1 MGSDTETD
9 LRDAAEARAA
19 HRRLGTQL
27 GAAETAAAAR
37 RAEEAD
43 LAARLRVEEAD
54 VRRLEGVSPSR
65 LWATLRGDL
74 DERAARDRAEWDAA
88 ALAVAGAMHR
98 REQAESEV
106 VRLAAERTALGDVEA
121 RYAAALAAHERA
133 VRSAGTGAGAAAAE
147 LGQIAQGIGV
157 ATAEQREIDEAVTA
171 LRAASAALEE
181 AFGHLQSAGGW
192 STYDTF
198 FGGGMVADLMKHSR
212 IDDSAKAFA
221 RVNRALER
229 LRIEL
234 ADIGVTGV
242 QGVEISDTLA
252 VFDVLFDNVFSDW
265 MVRDRIARAREEAT
279 RLRVRL
285 SELERTLAERRLAVA
300 EHLVALARRRE
311 ELLLAG

>member
-19 HRRLGTQL
+19 HRRLGTQVD
-27 GAAETAAAAR
+27 AAETAAAAR
-37 RAEEAD
+37 RTEEAD

-65 LWATLRGDL
+65 LWATLRGDR
-74 DERAARDRAEWDAA
+74 DERGARERAERDAA
-88 ALAVAGAMHR
+88 ALAVAGATHR

-106 VRLAAERTALGDVEA
+106 VRLAAERTALGDVEL
-121 RYAAALAAHERA
+121 RYAAALAAHERT
-133 VRSAGTGAGAAAAE
+133 VRSAGAGAAAAE
-147 LGQIAQGIGV
+147 LGQIAEGIGV
-157 ATAEQREIDEAVTA
+157 ATAEQREIDEAVAA

-242 QGVEISDTLA
+242 QGVEISNTLA
-252 VFDVLFDNVFSDW
+252 VFDVLFDNVLSDW

-285 SELERTLAERRLAVA
+285 SELERMLAERRLAVA

>member
-27 GAAETAAAAR
+27 DAAETAAAAR
-37 RAEEAD
+37 RTEEAD

-54 VRRLEGVSPSR
+54 VRRLVGVSPSR

-74 DERAARDRAEWDAA
+74 DERAARERAERDAA

-106 VRLAAERTALGDVEA
+106 ARLRAARAALGDVEA

-133 VRSAGTGAGAAAAE
+133 VRSAGTGAAAAE

-181 AFGHLQSAGGW
+181 AFGRLQSAGGW

-212 IDDSAKAFA
+212 LDDSAKAFA

>member
-27 GAAETAAAAR
+27 DAAETAAAAR
-37 RAEEAD
+37 RTEEAD

-54 VRRLEGVSPSR
+54 VRRLVGVSPSR

-74 DERAARDRAEWDAA
+74 DERAARERAERDAA
-88 ALAVAGAMHR
+88 ALAVAGATHR

-106 VRLAAERTALGDVEA
+106 ARLRAARAALGDVAA
-121 RYAAALAAHERA
+121 RYPAALAAHERA
-133 VRSAGTGAGAAAAE
+133 VRSAGTGAAAAE

-181 AFGHLQSAGGW
+181 AFGRLQSAGGW